1 MILFIWILTLVF
13 VVLSLKKDRMKTKEA
28 LRNSALAFKK
38 LSKGTF
44 LMVVIFA
51 LILAIVSKERLLIL
65 FSYQGILGFFLASLV
80 GAIVTIPG
88 PIAFPIAGSLLKLG
102 ASKAIL
108 ASFITTLTMVGFV
121 SAPFEAS
128 FFGRKFMILRQS
140 LSFMAAVIIGLIM
153 GAVL

>member
-28 LRNSALAFKK
+28 LKNSALAFKK

-88 PIAFPIAGSLLKLG
+88 PIAFPVAGSLLKLG

-108 ASFITTLTMVGFV
+108 ASFITTLTMVGIV